1 MSFLSIYDTPVRE
14 RAAPPPAHGMGPS
27 HMWWSRAQAGSERL
41 PAGLSKPLLRETWH
55 QPRVRLTPRISHQ
68 ARWLGLLWG
77 WEDAAVSPP
86 ARAAGSG
93 QGTHSESQGVTSCF
107 GVQTKANK
115 VLHPPP
121 HPPKKYTYCP
131 DFQHFSWQHVA
142 ASPAEM
148 RLWLMGCDFVPHSCH
163 CLCAVPTTVEIT
175 CLWKTQFLLFL

>member
-1 MSFLSIYDTPVRE
+1 MEWDHPTCDG
-14 RAAPPPAHGMGPS
+14 AGPRQGAS
-27 HMWWSRAQAGSERL
+27 ASRQDSAS
-41 PAGLSKPLLRETWH
+41 PC
-55 QPRVRLTPRISHQ
+55 
-68 ARWLGLLWG
+68 WG
-77 WEDAAVSPP
+77 K
-86 ARAAGSG
+86 RGTNHGSG
-93 QGTHSESQGVTSCF
+93 WHLASRIRHDGWGCYGAGKTLQCLLLPEQQVVAKEHTAKAKGSPHALEYRPK
-107 GVQTKANK
+107 QTKCYIP
-115 VLHPPP
+115 HPP